1 LSSNGIGSGGVSCA
15 AAVEIEGAAVVEWFH
30 FTVRVAPNAA
40 SAMAHSVVEKN
51 RDRMTLTSY
60 AEIVVE
66 PTTFVA

>member
-1 LSSNGIGSGGVSCA
+1 
-15 AAVEIEGAAVVEWFH
+15 VEAFLAPVAIEGVAVGESFH

-40 SAMAHSVVEKN
+40 SAMADRVVEKN
-51 RDRMTLTSY
+51 RDRMTLTSS